1 MMNLFY
7 AYNRLFPGM
16 SGVIMDT
23 IKTAESAGRAM
34 GLEGKALQDY
44 VEDEILD
51 RVDP

>member
-16 SGVIMDT
+16 GSVIMDT
-23 IKTAESAGRAM
+23 IKTAESEGQSR
-34 GLEGKALQDY
+34 GLEGKALQDF
-44 VEDEILD
+44 VESEILD

>member
-1 MMNLFY
+1 MNLFY
-7 AYNRLFPGM
+7 ASNTLFPGM
-16 SGVIMDT
+16 GSVIRDT

-44 VEDEILD
+44 VEGEILD

>member
-16 SGVIMDT
+16 SGTIMDV
-23 IKTAESAGRAM
+23 INTAEPAGRAM

-44 VEDEILD
+44 VEGEILD